1 MSYLTPEA
9 QARLDID
16 RQLTAAGWTVQSRDQ
31 MDLFNHRAVAV
42 REFALTG
49 GFADYLLI
57 VDKKAIGVV
66 EAKAVGTTLSGI
78 THQAQHYS
86 AGLPGHMKA
95 WHLPL
100 PYLYQ
105 STGVET
111 TFRDNRDPEPR
122 SRRVFTFHRPETLV
136 KWVEGVETLRAR
148 LRTLPALPLTGGR
161 LWGPQVRAISGLEA
175 SLAADRPRALI
186 QMATGSGKTYTAI
199 SAIYRQI
206 KQANIGRV
214 LFLVDRTNLGLQAYK
229 EFQAFEAPQDG
240 RKFTELYNV
249 QHLTS
254 NQPNPANDVYLT
266 TIQRFYSILKG
277 EPEFDPALEQ
287 VPLAEQAGQWGSAPL
302 PVVYNAKIPIEFFD
316 LIVIDECHR
325 SIYHLWRQ
333 VLEYFD
339 AYLVG
344 LTATPS
350 SHTYSFFNQNLVM
363 EYDRRQ
369 AVADG
374 INVDCQVYRIRTRIT
389 AAGASI
395 DPAQTGYGVTVRD
408 RRTRQERW
416 QDLDEELVY
425 AGKDLDQT
433 VVNESQIRTVIRAF
447 KERLFSEIYPG
458 REVVPK
464 TIIFAKDDAHAEE
477 IQRIVKEE
485 FGKGDAFCQKITYK
499 VSGVDPEQLIQDFR
513 TDPAFRIAVTV
524 DMIAAG
530 TDIKPVEIV
539 MFMRLVKSASL
550 FEQMLGRGT
559 RIIPADALRGVT
571 WDAPGKDH
579 FVIVDTVGV
588 VEHPKLD
595 TKSLDRQPFIPF
607 KRLLELVSSGADDE
621 SLLSSLAGRLAR
633 LAGRLTPA
641 DEQAI
646 SAASQGQSL
655 AELATVLLHAVDP
668 DRHLSAARQATGL
681 ADPPAEAIEA
691 AAAGLRSQ
699 AAALIGG
706 NVALRTVLLT
716 IQERNEQVLDTL
728 NLDELVQAGFDR
740 QATDLAGTMIQSFRD
755 FLEQKKDE
763 LDALQLI
770 YNMPALS
777 LRGPTL
783 AERRAAYTLPL
794 AGESGEMHASGEIEG
809 RRLTFED
816 LKTLEA
822 EITRTRPAWT
832 TEALWNAYA
841 RLKNAPRLSGPR
853 RLTNL
858 ISLIRAVVQLE
869 DELIPYPDR
878 VQQRYQDWLAA
889 HEAAGHRFT
898 PAQQQWLD
906 RIAEVVGV
914 NLAFTRRDFNDY
926 FQAEGGL
933 NAANKL
939 FGKTELA
946 QMLDEL
952 NEALV

>member
-1 MSYLTPEA
+1 MTHLTPEA
-9 QARLDID
+9 QARREID

-42 REFALTG
+42 REFALAG

-57 VDKKAIGVV
+57 VDRKAIGVV

-78 THQAQHYS
+78 TYQAQVYS
-86 AGLPGHMKA
+86 AGLPAHLKA
-95 WHLPL
+95 WYLPL
-100 PYLYQ
+100 PFLYQ

-122 SRRVFTFHRPETLV
+122 SRRVFTFHRPEILV
-136 KWVEGVETLRAR
+136 KWVSLADAQRPVGASLAGAQRPVGAPLAGAPDRAGASPAPTLRAR

-161 LWGPQVRAISGLEA
+161 LWGPQVRAITGLEE

-199 SAIYRQI
+199 SAIYRLI

-254 NQPNPANDVYLT
+254 NQPNADNDVFIT
-266 TIQRFYSILKG
+266 TIQRLYSILKG
-277 EPEFDPALEQ
+277 EPEFDPTLEQ
-287 VPLAEQAGQWGSAPL
+287 APLSELIQTPGFLEKPGVSAPL
-302 PVVYNAKIPIEFFD
+302 PVVYNEKIPIEFFD

-374 INVDCQVYRIRTRIT
+374 INVDCQVYRIRTKIT
-389 AAGASI
+389 AAGATI
-395 DPAQTGYGVTVRD
+395 DPEQTGYGVTVRD

-433 VVNESQIRTVIRAF
+433 VVSESQIRTVIRTF

-559 RIIPADALRGVT
+559 RIIRRRPAR
-571 WDAPGKDH
+571 
-579 FVIVDTVGV
+579 
-588 VEHPKLD
+588 
-595 TKSLDRQPFIPF
+595 
-607 KRLLELVSSGADDE
+607 
-621 SLLSSLAGRLAR
+621 
-633 LAGRLTPA
+633 
-641 DEQAI
+641 
-646 SAASQGQSL
+646 
-655 AELATVLLHAVDP
+655 
-668 DRHLSAARQATGL
+668 RHLGRARQGSFCNRGYRRRGGAPQAGYQV
-681 ADPPAEAIEA
+681 AGAPALHPLQ
-691 AAAGLRSQ
+691 AAAG
-699 AAALIGG
+699 
-706 NVALRTVLLT
+706 
-716 IQERNEQVLDTL
+716 
-728 NLDELVQAGFDR
+728 AG
-740 QATDLAGTMIQSFRD
+740 
-755 FLEQKKDE
+755 
-763 LDALQLI
+763 
-770 YNMPALS
+770 
-777 LRGPTL
+777 
-783 AERRAAYTLPL
+783 
-794 AGESGEMHASGEIEG
+794 
-809 RRLTFED
+809 
-816 LKTLEA
+816 
-822 EITRTRPAWT
+822 
-832 TEALWNAYA
+832 
-841 RLKNAPRLSGPR
+841 
-853 RLTNL
+853 
-858 ISLIRAVVQLE
+858 
-869 DELIPYPDR
+869 
-878 VQQRYQDWLAA
+878 QQRR
-889 HEAAGHRFT
+889 G
-898 PAQQQWLD
+898 
-906 RIAEVVGV
+906 
-914 NLAFTRRDFNDY
+914 
-926 FQAEGGL
+926 
-933 NAANKL
+933 
-939 FGKTELA
+939 
-946 QMLDEL
+946 
-952 NEALV
+952 